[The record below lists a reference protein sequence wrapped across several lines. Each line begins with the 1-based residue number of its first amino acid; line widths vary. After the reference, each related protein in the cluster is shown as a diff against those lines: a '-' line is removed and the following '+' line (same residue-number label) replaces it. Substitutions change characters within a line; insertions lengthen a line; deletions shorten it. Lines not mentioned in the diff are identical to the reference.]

1 MSESTEPVASEGSTP
16 EDTDDGAGGGW
27 TVDTSRVSIRTGP
40 TRRSRA
46 PSSIGS
52 SGPLSGGPAAAAFAP
67 VIAGYQAYIDYANE
81 NGLLPDHELSVTYGD
96 DQFDPALTPG
106 VINAALDD
114 GAHVISGMIGA
125 PNAFAVRDALNE
137 ECVPQLMVGGGPPA
151 LNDPVAYPWT
161 MGALLPFT
169 VEAKA
174 YAEDIV
180 REFPDGATRGGLL
193 RQQRGRC
200 GVRGRA
206 SSRPPGRP
214 GSRSSTPRQSNRRTR
229 THRPRS

>member
-1 MSESTEPVASEGSTP
+1 MLA
-16 EDTDDGAGGGW
+16 GGW
-27 TVDTSRVSIRTGP
+27 TVDTSSCTDP
-40 TRRSRA
+40 DRA
-46 PSSIGS
+46 NAPIEGTVRIGS

-81 NGLLPDHELSVTYGD
+81 NGLLPDHELSITYGD
-96 DQFDPALTPG
+96 DQYDPALTPG

-125 PNAFAVRDALNE
+125 PNAFAVRDTLNE
-137 ECVPQLMVGGGPPA
+137 ECVPQLMVGGGAPT

-161 MGALLPFT
+161 MGALLPFD

-174 YAEDIV
+174 YAEDIA
-180 REFPDGATRGGLL
+180 REFPDGASVAIFYANNEGGRG
-193 RQQRGRC
+193 
-200 GVRGRA
+200 VPGRA
-206 SSRPPGRP
+206 SSRPPGRS
-214 GSRSSTPRQSNRRTR
+214 GSRSSTPRTSTRRTR